1 MLAVAK
7 ERFVNQAATVSK
19 KAYLISLRHKLAQYY
34 RRELND
40 KSSPDRRWLNGFMA
54 AGFHGRLI
62 TLKQLKLESLSSFRE
77 INGRRMSETEEL
89 NLERRLTKLCEQL

>member
-1 MLAVAK
+1 M
-7 ERFVNQAATVSK
+7 NQGATASK

-77 INGRRMSETEEL
+77 INGRRMSETEEI
-89 NLERRLTKLCEQL
+89 NLERKLTKLCEQTS